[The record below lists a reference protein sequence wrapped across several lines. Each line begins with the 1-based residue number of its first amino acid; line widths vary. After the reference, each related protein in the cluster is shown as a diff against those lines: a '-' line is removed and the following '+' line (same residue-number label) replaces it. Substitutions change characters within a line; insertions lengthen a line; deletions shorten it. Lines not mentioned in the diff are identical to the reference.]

1 MKSILFIAPPAA
13 GKGTQSKMVSEK
25 YHLPHI
31 STGDLLRNASRENTE
46 RGQYIKA
53 QMESGGLVSDEITM
67 ELLKERILKDDC
79 QNGYILDGFPR
90 NIKQATLYDELLEAL
105 HKELGHVIVLDLDK
119 ETAMD
124 RIVGRLSCSNC
135 GTVYN
140 SRYKETRPKVE
151 GICDRC
157 YGILSQRADDTAT
170 VFEKRFDTYLEMT
183 KPLIQ
188 YYEDK
193 GVVSHVYSGDAKEK
207 VFSNIEKVLGR
218 DEYDSH

>member
-46 RGQYIKA
+46 RGQYIKM

-67 ELLKERILKDDC
+67 ELLKERILKEDC

-90 NIKQATLYDELLEAL
+90 NTTQAILYDELLKEL
-105 HKELGHVIVLDLDK
+105 HKELGYVIVLDLDK
-119 ETAMD
+119 ETAMK
-124 RIVGRLSCSNC
+124 RIVGRLSCSQC
-135 GTVYN
+135 GAVYN
-140 SRYKETRPKVE
+140 SEFSKPKVD
-151 GICDRC
+151 GICDHC
-157 YGILSQRADDTAT
+157 NVALSKRADDDETT
-170 VFEKRFDTYLEMT
+170 FEKRFDTYLTLT

-188 YYEDK
+188 YYEEK
-193 GVVSHVYSGDAKEK
+193 GVVSHIDSGCDKET